1 MVTSTM
7 RSIGAPRLI
16 LLALVALVCLPRFG
30 DAQQP
35 HRKANSIIHKID
47 SPQERLEMIVNSSRI
62 LSLGTKIPRAQV
74 NNQEVVEVTA
84 LSPNQ
89 IQIFAK
95 KPGVTQ
101 VNLWNEAG
109 EISTVDIVVYGD
121 VRQLSL
127 LLKQQFPKASLRL
140 VPAGNSIVLSGF
152 VPESDQVSRIVRMSE
167 QYYSNVI
174 NNMEVGGVQQV
185 MLHVKVM
192 EVSRTKL
199 RRLGVD
205 FAALSSSGFL
215 TSSISGMIT
224 STTGATVA
232 ASGDTLRFGIV
243 ENSSFFG
250 FLEALRQNDLLK
262 ILAEPTLVAVS
273 GRPASF
279 LVGGEFPI
287 LVPQGL
293 GAVSIEFRKFGT
305 EIDFVPLVLGN
316 GNIRLEVRP
325 RVSEIDN
332 TRGITLNGVTV
343 PSLLVREV
351 NTGVEMKAGQ
361 TLALA
366 GLVQTRTESQNIG
379 IPWVSDLPFF
389 GTFFRK
395 VQETRNEIELLILV
409 RPELVDA
416 LDPHEVPPG
425 GPGTNSCS
433 PDDIDLFMRGH
444 LEVPC
449 CYGNGACGPN
459 CNHGA
464 RQGFPIE
471 ILPSSQPALPA
482 QAPAIQTPPT
492 RPLPSQPNVSPQ
504 ARAPQANKPVA
515 SARSPSS
522 PYATSSGPPPRWSTL
537 RQPSTAYPSAPS
549 PSLAPARPDS
559 SAALLR
565 QPVMP
570 AVPRINP
577 PIRSNPPLPQLRAPR
592 VDRGNPPGLIGPI
605 GYNELN

>member
-35 HRKANSIIHKID
+35 HRKSNSIIHKIVG
-47 SPQERLEMIVNSSRI
+47 PQERLEMIVNSSRI

-109 EISTVDIVVYGD
+109 EISTVDVVVYGD
-121 VRQLSL
+121 VRQLSM
-127 LLKQQFPKASLRL
+127 LLKQQFPRASLKL

-167 QYYSNVI
+167 QYYWNVI
-174 NNMEVGGVQQV
+174 NNMQVGGVQQV

-205 FAALSSSGFL
+205 FAALSSSGFV

-224 STTGATVA
+224 STTGAAAT

-250 FLEALRQNDLLK
+250 FLDALRQNDLLK

-287 LVPQGL
+287 LVPQSL
-293 GAVSIEFRKFGT
+293 GTVSIEFRRFGT

-343 PSLLVREV
+343 PSLFVREV

-379 IPWVSDLPFF
+379 IPWVSDLPWF
-389 GTFFRK
+389 GAAFRK
-395 VQETRNEIELLILV
+395 VQETKNEIELLILV

-444 LEVPC
+444 IEVPC

-471 ILPSSQPALPA
+471 SVRPSQPAPPA
-482 QAPAIQTPPT
+482 QAPATTPPSA
-492 RPLPSQPNVSPQ
+492 RSLPSQPNVSPQ
-504 ARAPQANKPVA
+504 ARTPQATKPVA
-515 SARSPSS
+515 SA
-522 PYATSSGPPPRWSTL
+522 PYTTSSGPPPRWSTL
-537 RQPSTAYPSAPS
+537 RQPSTAHPSAPS
-549 PSLAPARPDS
+549 PSLSPARPDS

-605 GYNELN
+605 GYDELN

>member
-35 HRKANSIIHKID
+35 HRKSNSIIHKIVG
-47 SPQERLEMIVNSSRI
+47 PQERLEMIVNSSRI

-109 EISTVDIVVYGD
+109 EISTVDVVVYGD
-121 VRQLSL
+121 VRQLSM
-127 LLKQQFPKASLRL
+127 LLKQQFPRASLKL

-174 NNMEVGGVQQV
+174 NNMQVGGVQQV

-205 FAALSSSGFL
+205 FAALSSSGFV

-224 STTGATVA
+224 STTGAAAT

-250 FLEALRQNDLLK
+250 FLDALRQNDLLK

-287 LVPQGL
+287 LVPQSL
-293 GAVSIEFRKFGT
+293 GTVSIEFRRFGT

-343 PSLLVREV
+343 PSLFVREV

-379 IPWVSDLPFF
+379 IPWVSDLPWF
-389 GTFFRK
+389 GAAFRK
-395 VQETRNEIELLILV
+395 VQETKNEIELLILV

-444 LEVPC
+444 IEVPC

-471 ILPSSQPALPA
+471 SVRPSQPAPPA
-482 QAPAIQTPPT
+482 QAPATTPPSA
-492 RPLPSQPNVSPQ
+492 RSLPSQPNVSPQ
-504 ARAPQANKPVA
+504 ARTPQATKPVA
-515 SARSPSS
+515 SA
-522 PYATSSGPPPRWSTL
+522 PYTTSSGPPPRWSTL
-537 RQPSTAYPSAPS
+537 RQPSTAHPSAPS
-549 PSLAPARPDS
+549 PSLSPARPDS

-605 GYNELN
+605 GYDELN